1 MTDGI
6 ERFEALPAQTLHV
19 PLVASYIHCLHHP
32 SQRTRPQITRLPFG
46 ASAFHLQSVF
56 NLTSSAFSGRRQALP
71 PTSSPRALS
80 HSYSGYAGS
89 RTWERHRYRN
99 DWWLRVVVAATATHS
114 AVVLLVVAGNR
125 GHQPCKGRVQ
135 LLASRIRKLNLRA
148 SYPHDDVTTDG
159 ATSQLCVDCVSPCID
174 APCFRRPRSTPPSPV
189 YARVYAR
196 EAATS
201 TRFCAHTYSPLLAL
215 FHHDAD
221 DGAVCSFASQSGT
234 CAHAHGLGSSA
245 AGKPPS
251 VTQRSTLSVPLG
263 HERRASSFAAPRV
276 LASLFPIM
284 SCRSH
289 HAFRPC
295 LALPRILI
303 PVNGMVPSLDTSRL
317 PTDVRAEQNR
327 AGCDI
332 HRRERGAGD
341 QHFNPLQG
349 PGIRVPSG
357 MDRAA
362 RCSVQELA
370 LLIALLFRIY
380 VCPSLAC
387 PDAKYASNRP
397 RGARVDPGSLP
408 RATPP

>member
-174 APCFRRPRSTPPSPV
+174 APCIRRPRSTPPSPV

-215 FHHDAD
+215 LYFTTTRTTAQC
-221 DGAVCSFASQSGT
+221 AASRPK
-234 CAHAHGLGSSA
+234 AE
-245 AGKPPS
+245 
-251 VTQRSTLSVPLG
+251 RVPMLTASDRQ
-263 HERRASSFAAPRV
+263 RRASPHPSRSARPFLFRSATNGALQASRPPGSSRASFP
-276 LASLFPIM
+276 
-284 SCRSH
+284 SCPVGRITPSVP
-289 HAFRPC
+289 ALPC
-295 LALPRILI
+295 LA
-303 PVNGMVPSLDTSRL
+303 
-317 PTDVRAEQNR
+317 
-327 AGCDI
+327 
-332 HRRERGAGD
+332 
-341 QHFNPLQG
+341 F
-349 PGIRVPSG
+349 
-357 MDRAA
+357 
-362 RCSVQELA
+362 
-370 LLIALLFRIY
+370 
-380 VCPSLAC
+380 
-387 PDAKYASNRP
+387 
-397 RGARVDPGSLP
+397 
-408 RATPP
+408 